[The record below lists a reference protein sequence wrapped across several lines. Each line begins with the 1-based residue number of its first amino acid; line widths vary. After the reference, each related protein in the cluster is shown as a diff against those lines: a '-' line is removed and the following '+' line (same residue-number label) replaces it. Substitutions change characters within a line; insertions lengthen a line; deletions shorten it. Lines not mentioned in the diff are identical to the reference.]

1 MNGRLG
7 DLIQTIPVINQY
19 VEEKKPKQLDCISAH
34 DRIVLL
40 KGVVPI
46 DNFLGRWDGKYVYP
60 EPNMQTRV
68 LYNVYICD
76 YTRIINSDPGHTYAT
91 AFSSKHMMEHQAR
104 LFGLDTFKYK
114 QPNFNITKEEKSYA
128 KSLLPQTKKP
138 IVLIHTSWLGRP
150 PYGRALAA
158 PFWNEL
164 IQRCPEIV
172 FIQVGVVRGGIH
184 GTDLNLMKSDG
195 GGDWL
200 DYKIPTTKKTPNFI
214 DIRSKTTVRQVI
226 ALLGMVDTFIVVDS
240 WVNHISKLINKSG
253 IALFG
258 SSSANVFGYDHNINI
273 WHNPRGCAPC
283 IDRPETNPNDD
294 CCQKDGI
301 NTITVDEVIKTLKKR
316 LDNNIRI

>member
-114 QPNFNITKEEKSYA
+114 QPNFNIKTYKNFIIANKIA
-128 KSLLPQTKKP
+128 QT
-138 IVLIHTSWLGRP
+138 
-150 PYGRALAA
+150 
-158 PFWNEL
+158 
-164 IQRCPEIV
+164 
-172 FIQVGVVRGGIH
+172 
-184 GTDLNLMKSDG
+184 
-195 GGDWL
+195 
-200 DYKIPTTKKTPNFI
+200 TTKTPSNNQFVWSSTSARLLLI
-214 DIRSKTTVRQVI
+214 SASALRS
-226 ALLGMVDTFIVVDS
+226 
-240 WVNHISKLINKSG
+240 LI
-253 IALFG
+253 
-258 SSSANVFGYDHNINI
+258 
-273 WHNPRGCAPC
+273 
-283 IDRPETNPNDD
+283 
-294 CCQKDGI
+294 
-301 NTITVDEVIKTLKKR
+301 
-316 LDNNIRI
+316 